1 MALPVGVEEGSAY
14 HLVTPRT
21 QRNGKWFRPAVLLA
35 SSLALACVVAA
46 TLSVG
51 PSRTGLVT
59 VTGGAQT
66 GVSSEVPLELMPD
79 PAEAV
84 RVAQETTDQ
93 VDPFHRDGSWIVPD
107 EPDDQE
113 VPKLIMEPRYAM
125 REGMEAADHASR
137 QPYSVPL
144 SRDGKPVPGNPV
156 AALGQY
162 TPKRQISNNPLAQFI
177 PNITYWP
184 NGDIVPFW
192 QDECEPEDIECVLW
206 KAKGYDNGAVVMPN
220 PREHIWTDPWGLPL
234 QKFGADPKE
243 GTAEDPLLLGLE
255 GIEKEEEQ
263 QGVPPLVAEA
273 DAQKVIEEVADS
285 SGVAPEAAQE
295 EAANAMVEQKVLEGT
310 AEVAAQEKAAEENQE
325 KVDEL
330 KNSIASI
337 IGEESVEKGTAPQQ
351 EGVSMITANGPAGDL
366 QGVATSTVQPSVTAN
381 VETISPVFK
390 GPVGITSAIAQSSV
404 QAGAVAGVTAAM
416 QRIQAAQLQRAKVAG
431 YLLKPMFTTV

>member
-66 GVSSEVPLELMPD
+66 GVSSEVPLGLMPD

-144 SRDGKPVPGNPV
+144 EREGKEVPGNPV

-162 TPKRQISNNPLAQFI
+162 TPRRQISNNPLAQFI

-192 QDECEPEDIECVLW
+192 GGECEEGDVECMLW
-206 KAKGYDNGAVVMPN
+206 KAKGYENGDVVLPN
-220 PREHIWTDPWGLPL
+220 PREKVWTDPWGLPL
-234 QKFGADPKE
+234 KKFGADPKE
-243 GTAEDPLLLGLE
+243 GTAEDPLLLAMAGV
-255 GIEKEEEQ
+255 EEEEEEE
-263 QGVPPLVAEA
+263 GVPRAIAEA
-273 DAQKVIEEVADS
+273 DALKVAEEVAEE
-285 SGVAPEAAQE
+285 SGASPEKAQTEADNVLAEEKIVEEEKVVAAEAA
-295 EAANAMVEQKVLEGT
+295 
-310 AEVAAQEKAAEENQE
+310 EKKIEAEEKGVGVE
-325 KVDEL
+325 GPGKAKEISKV
-330 KNSIASI
+330 
-337 IGEESVEKGTAPQQ
+337 
-351 EGVSMITANGPAGDL
+351 PA
-366 QGVATSTVQPSVTAN
+366 
-381 VETISPVFK
+381 
-390 GPVGITSAIAQSSV
+390 
-404 QAGAVAGVTAAM
+404 
-416 QRIQAAQLQRAKVAG
+416 RR
-431 YLLKPMFTTV
+431 